1 MRLGTKT
8 SNDFLQILNKKNE
21 EIQNLFIYHVKNLT
35 KAVSVKVMLGD
46 STISEKL
53 TFDPE
58 KFRVFYKNLT
68 KNLRDWS
75 VQDVTI
81 TNDEDIRRIFTKFQ
95 AWEGNYILSGHLSIQ
110 FHVLLYYK
118 PKYRVVECQKEL
130 SEIIDNTKNRESEIA
145 NLEDEFV
152 YDKLK
157 EMGYKDLDHQN
168 LFEIFFNDDK
178 LREKIHNEIEQK
190 CDVDFQKLYKKKAEL
205 FKELDSYLMETY
217 QTTTI
222 LIDDQKLVTGEE
234 GCLCTFD
241 LEFLKN
247 KNREGMFDA
256 KKIPEIVKQKIIG
269 RLDEILELLKF

>member
-21 EIQNLFIYHVKNLT
+21 EIQNLFINHVKNLT

-190 CDVDFQKLYKKKAEL
+190 CDVDFQKLYKKKTEL